1 MDMGQRET
9 DMSTIPAGIAVMFA
23 IVMTGVVHAQVNPP
37 GQAPENRLEA
47 LQFQGDSNVFQVF
60 GQGSTTFR
68 QQSERFSD
76 PKQRAAMRAEQRA
89 QIAESHQDIRALLQ
103 IDRATEQK
111 LFDLLADQQ
120 TDDLEQ
126 FYVTAAAQS
135 SQGDPWERMNARAQR
150 ETAKVQALR
159 DLLGQEK
166 LERYQAFATHV
177 NDYRQV
183 AKLDAR
189 LPPPDRLSLDQKR
202 RMAELWGEQVRDEI
216 EMSRPSMSRSL
227 FGLSPGQ
234 QLPSAEEMQRQSQMM
249 TLTSNEQNWR
259 RMPQAD
265 AELRARAAE
274 FLTPAQLNALAQ
286 MNAERAESLRRW
298 IEEARVKLALS
309 PQIPDEAEP
318 TEPAKPMLRAGS
330 VKLAVKLTINGG
342 EATHY
347 TDTVRNGESVTFRC
361 AEGLFVEVRP
371 TMYEDDAFD
380 VRVFYYEPDSRGG
393 RRLIGEGGQFGTYIP
408 GNQSNGFGGTVIT
421 GNQGYAIQLSTQV
434 EPG

>member
-1 MDMGQRET
+1 MN
-9 DMSTIPAGIAVMFA
+9 TIPIGIAVMFA
-23 IVMTGVVHAQVNPP
+23 IVMMGVAHAQIDPP
-37 GQAPENRLEA
+37 RQVPEERNRLEA
-47 LQFQGDSNVFQVF
+47 GSNVIQVF
-60 GQGSTTFR
+60 GQGSATFR

-76 PKQRAAMRAEQRA
+76 PRQRAAVRAEQRA

-103 IDRATEQK
+103 IDRATERK
-111 LFDLLADQQ
+111 LIDLLADQQ
-120 TDDLEQ
+120 TEDLEQ
-126 FYVTAAAQS
+126 FYITAAGQS

-166 LERYQAFATHV
+166 LERYQAFARHV

-189 LPPPDRLSLDQKR
+189 LAPPDRLNLDQKQR
-202 RMAELWGEQVRDEI
+202 LAELWGEQIRNEI
-216 EMSRPSMSRSL
+216 GMGPFSRRSGSL
-227 FGLSPGQ
+227 FGFAPGQ
-234 QLPSAEEMQRQSQMM
+234 QLPSPEEMQRQNQLM
-249 TLTSNEQNWR
+249 TLTSNEENWR
-259 RMPQAD
+259 RMPLAD
-265 AELRARAAE
+265 AELRGRAAG
-274 FLTPAQLNALAQ
+274 FLTPAQLDALAQ
-286 MNAERAESLRRW
+286 MNAERAENLRQW
-298 IEEARVKLALS
+298 IEDARVKMGLS

-318 TEPAKPMLRAGS
+318 TESPRPALRTGS

-361 AEGLFVEVRP
+361 AEGLLVEVRP

-380 VRVFYYEPDSRGG
+380 VRVLYYEPDGRGG
-393 RRLIGEGGQFGTYIP
+393 RRLIGEGGQMGTYIP
-408 GNQSNGFGGTVIT
+408 GNQSNGFGGSVIT